1 MASMIQFN
9 MLTYTLFVIANVASF
24 GIGCFLIGFTATKEI
39 KNILHIVDKKLRLK
53 EEHSLAMKR
62 FTELIEWHS
71 MVKQLSKLKLLSW

>member
-24 GIGCFLIGFTATKEI
+24 GIGFFLIGITATKEI